1 MVSNKITLPAGGCD
15 LEWGID
21 SMTKDEAVKIFN
33 RQRVRTHWDE
43 EAEKWYFSIVDVVA
57 ILTDSADPNNYW
69 KVLKS
74 RLIKEGN
81 KSVTNC
87 NRLKM
92 RSPKDGKYYKT
103 DVADTEQLL
112 RLVQSIPSPKAEP
125 FKLWLAEV
133 GYERLEE
140 AEDPEKSIDRA
151 MEMYLRK
158 GYSKEWVNQ
167 RLKSIEIRKDL
178 TDEWDKRGVKKG
190 REYAILTDE
199 ITKAWSGLTV
209 KDYKKVKGLKKQNLR
224 DNMTNMELVLNML
237 AEATTTEISK
247 QEQPDTFEQNQEIAQ
262 QGGEIAGTARRQIE
276 RKTGKSVVTAKN
288 ANGLLEEQA
297 EKRRIR

>member
-1 MVSNKITLPAGGCD
+1 
-15 LEWGID
+15 
-21 SMTKDEAVKIFN
+21 MTKDEAVKIFN

-247 QEQPDTFEQNQEIAQ
+247 QEQPDTFEQNQEIAK

-288 ANGLLEEQA
+288 ANGLLKEQV

>member
-1 MVSNKITLPAGGCD
+1 
-15 LEWGID
+15 
-21 SMTKDEAVKIFN
+21 MTKDEAVKIFN

-199 ITKAWSGLTV
+199 ITKAWSGLAV

-247 QEQPDTFEQNQEIAQ
+247 QEQPDTFEQNQEIAK